1 MILNSIAIL
10 AGFLA
15 VLRLAGGLV
24 LLLGLVARWNGRKSV
39 PDHKRADDRFYL
51 FLLLAG
57 LVLALNILSWP
68 LLYLVLQSYVPEFPG
83 VMCIYGVTRVGAGS
97 TGPARHL
104 PGLLA
109 FLQVV
114 KPALV
119 FASGAWFT
127 LYALN
132 RRCDS
137 SPLLG
142 RLVVLLVPISVL
154 ITADAVAEIAYLG
167 IPKVED
173 VPTAGCCVAPEEPED
188 RYVPKALTA
197 DADRGH
203 LALAFYA
210 GSVALALAV
219 LAASRVRRGPTPG
232 TLAALFAGASGLTL
246 IGGVF
251 AVDVAA
257 PALLGLPD
265 HHCVYDLLPRV
276 PEAVLAATLFIAGGF
291 SLGWAWLAAL
301 LGRHA
306 EAAIHL
312 PAVVSGLLRF
322 SLWCYL
328 ISVPMVAVEL
338 ALA

>member
-1 MILNSIAIL
+1 MILNSFAIL

-15 VLRLAGGLV
+15 LLRLAGGLV
-24 LLLGLVARWNGRKSV
+24 LLLALVARRHERKSLPV
-39 PDHKRADDRFYL
+39 HKLADDRFYL
-51 FLLLAG
+51 LLLLAVV
-57 LVLALNILSWP
+57 VLALNVLSWP
-68 LLYLVLQSYVPEFPG
+68 LLYFVLQSYVPEFPG

-104 PGLLA
+104 PGLVA
-109 FLQVV
+109 FLQVA
-114 KPALV
+114 KPTLV

-137 SPLLG
+137 SPLLT
-142 RLVVLLVPISVL
+142 RLVVLLVPIGVL
-154 ITADAVAEIAYLG
+154 VAADAVAELAYLG

-173 VPTAGCCVAPEEPED
+173 VPTAGCCVAPEYSED
-188 RYVPKALTA
+188 RFVPKALTA
-197 DADRGH
+197 DGDRGR
-203 LALAFYA
+203 LTFAFFG

-219 LAASRVRRGPTPG
+219 LAASRLHHGPTPR
-232 TLAALFAGASGLTL
+232 TLAVLFAGATGLTV

-276 PEAVLAATLFIAGGF
+276 PEAVLAATLFVAGGF
-291 SLGWAWLAAL
+291 SLGWAWLASL
-301 LGRHA
+301 LGRHP
-306 EAAIHL
+306 EAALYL
-312 PAVVSGLLRF
+312 PAVVNGLLRF

-328 ISVPMVAVEL
+328 VSVPMVAVEL